1 MLIALSRVLHRAEMY
16 TRHAVKLEPL
26 SVRERM
32 SDVLARVND
41 APEEFVPFVS
51 LFNVREGRLGVIVTF
66 LALMELIRERLIDLV
81 QSEAFAPIYLR
92 AAVN

>member
-1 MLIALSRVLHRAEMY
+1 
-16 TRHAVKLEPL
+16 VKFEPL

-51 LFNVREGRLGVIVTF
+51 LFNVQEGRLGVIVTF
-66 LALMELIRERLIDLV
+66 LALMELVRERLIDLV
-81 QSEAFAPIYLR
+81 QNEAFAPIYLR
-92 AAVN
+92 AAAN